1 VIDVHGEAVFGVKLS
16 DEKATANSWEVQGHM
31 GGMETVGRGGALTG
45 KGADLLLI
53 DDPVKGR
60 EEALSMTIQD
70 QLYDWYKSDVYTR
83 LEPGASVVIVAT
95 RWSTEDLIG
104 RLITDM
110 EMGGEDWEVLALP
123 AFAEEND
130 VLGRAEDEALW
141 PERYDVEALTRIKKV
156 LGTHWWNA
164 EYQQRP
170 APVAGDMIKIDWFRR
185 YRERPMEPQQII
197 LSFDTA
203 QKEKELNDYTVCG
216 VWYVYDNKYYLI
228 DVMRERMDHPR
239 LLATAKNLYAMWKP
253 HVILIEDKASGTSLI
268 QHLDNEVSAPI
279 IPVTP
284 TTDKITRMAVES
296 PIIEAGRVY
305 LPEAGSQP
313 WLYTFEEEIRAF
325 PNSARKDQVD
335 MLSQFLGWARERTN
349 RIEIF

>member
-1 VIDVHGEAVFGVKLS
+1 
-16 DEKATANSWEVQGHM
+16 
-31 GGMETVGRGGALTG
+31 
-45 KGADLLLI
+45 
-53 DDPVKGR
+53 
-60 EEALSMTIQD
+60 
-70 QLYDWYKSDVYTR
+70 
-83 LEPGASVVIVAT
+83 
-95 RWSTEDLIG
+95 
-104 RLITDM
+104 
-110 EMGGEDWEVLALP
+110 
-123 AFAEEND
+123 
-130 VLGRAEDEALW
+130 
-141 PERYDVEALTRIKKV
+141 
-156 LGTHWWNA
+156 
-164 EYQQRP
+164 
-170 APVAGDMIKIDWFRR
+170 
-185 YRERPMEPQQII
+185 MEPQQII

-296 PIIEAGRVY
+296 PIIEAGQVY